1 MEMNMFDGEK
11 DGESHRESMKKL
23 DEKVR
28 KEIGMMSP
36 VVSAIKTEED
46 SDDMTDHQDKKEAD
60 DKRHARDVLELQNK
74 LVDLQLQAKA
84 TREKQ
89 RRYKPEQLGEN
100 VDRKKHSFRQK
111 APRRK

>member
-1 MEMNMFDGEK
+1 MEMDMFDGEK
-11 DGESHRESMKKL
+11 DGENHRESMKKL

-28 KEIGMMSP
+28 MKMGLMSP
-36 VVSAIKTEED
+36 VVSVIKTEED

-60 DKRHARDVLELQNK
+60 DKRHVSDVLELQNK

-89 RRYKPEQLGEN
+89 RRYKPEPLGEN
-100 VDRKKHSFRQK
+100 VDSKKNSFRQK
-111 APRRK
+111 APCRK